1 MTASFLSKFQR
12 LPSATAENAAGANPC
27 TNRHTRA
34 NRQSRAI
41 TKTVEV
47 RIVTNAIEVYV
58 ASSNANARSNTC
70 AVTGACAGHCAGIA
84 TPPIS
89 AGTTTLGKSR
99 TGNSQSNDQSK
110 YKSQIKVSFHDLI
123 SIFFH

>member
-1 MTASFLSKFQR
+1 MTASFCRNLDW
-12 LPSATAENAAGANPC
+12 LTSALAENATGANPC
-27 TNRHTRA
+27 TNRHARA

-47 RIVTNAIEVYV
+47 RIVTNAIEICV
-58 ASSNANARSNTC
+58 ASSSANARSNTC
-70 AVTGACAGHCAGIA
+70 AVTGACAGHCASIA
-84 TPPIS
+84 ISIS